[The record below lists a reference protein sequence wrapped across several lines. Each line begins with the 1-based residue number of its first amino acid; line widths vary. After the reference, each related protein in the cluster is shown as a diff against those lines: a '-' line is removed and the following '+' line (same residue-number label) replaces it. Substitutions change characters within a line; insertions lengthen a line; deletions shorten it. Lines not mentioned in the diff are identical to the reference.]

1 MKIIKTYEI
10 HYHVLRSECK
20 RIKAKNKKEAV
31 KIFKETNPDC
41 INSVICLEYELIKET
56 LSLLGSVVCIASLI
70 SLTLEI
76 RFIYVLLS
84 ILLLLVISGALYWL
98 LE

>member
-10 HYHVLRSECK
+10 HYHVLRSEYK
-20 RIKAKNKKEAV
+20 IIKAKNKKEAV

-56 LSLLGSVVCIASLI
+56 LSLLGSVMCISGFI

-84 ILLLLVISGALYWL
+84 ILLLLVILGALYWL